1 MAKTGQSRRRFL
13 VALAFLA
20 TGFFF
25 LARFLKPVAKSKKT
39 LLTVAAK
46 EIPSNGALVYREA
59 RVAVIRKSGKI
70 SAVSLVCTHLGCTVS
85 ATPEQLVCPCHG
97 SSFDWQ
103 GAVIKGPADRPL
115 PLYRVEER
123 DGRIA
128 VLL

>member
-20 TGFFF
+20 TGFFS
-25 LARFLKPVAKSKKT
+25 LTRFLKPAAKSKKT
-39 LLTVAAK
+39 LLTVAEK
-46 EIPSNGALVYREA
+46 DIPSNGALVYKEA
-59 RVAVIRKSGKI
+59 RVAVIRESDKI

-85 ATPEQLVCPCHG
+85 ATPGQLVCPCHG
-97 SSFDWQ
+97 SSFDWK